1 MDNEMEE
8 VPAHF
13 LCPISLQLMRDPVT
27 VCTGITYDRDNIEK
41 WLFTCK
47 SHTCPVTKQSLIIQH
62 TDLHLHHHDLIL
74 TPNHT
79 LRRLIQSWCTL
90 NPSLGTPKPS
100 MDASHIAK
108 LISQAKRS
116 PETKHNCL
124 ATLRSI
130 AFFDRSNKSCFDSAG
145 AIEFLAVTMIMKKNN
160 NSSTEEE
167 EEQDLAETAIEILFH
182 LDLSENQIKKLIN
195 NESLRFLESLLEA
208 LKHGRSCQSRA
219 YATLLLKSA
228 FSVSNPIQLI
238 NVKTE
243 LFIEIARVIRDR
255 ISQQAH
261 KAALK
266 IIVELCPWGRNRIKA
281 VEAGVVSV
289 LVEVLLDSTER
300 RTCELALMALD
311 QLCGCAE
318 GRAELVK
325 HGAGIAV
332 VSKKILRV
340 SRAASERGVRILA
353 SICRYCGSGRVVQE
367 MLQVGA
373 VNKLCLVLQV
383 DSGLKSKERAKEILK
398 LHSNVWKNSPCIPL
412 PLLSSYP

>member
-1 MDNEMEE
+1 
-8 VPAHF
+8 
-13 LCPISLQLMRDPVT
+13 
-27 VCTGITYDRDNIEK
+27 
-41 WLFTCK
+41 
-47 SHTCPVTKQSLIIQH
+47 
-62 TDLHLHHHDLIL
+62 
-74 TPNHT
+74 
-79 LRRLIQSWCTL
+79 
-90 NPSLGTPKPS
+90 
-100 MDASHIAK
+100 MDASHVAK
-108 LISQAKRS
+108 LISQANRF
-116 PETKHNCL
+116 PETKANCL

-130 AFFDRSNKSCFDSAG
+130 AFFERNNKSCFDSAG
-145 AIEFLAVTMIMKKNN
+145 AMQFLAATMMKKND
-160 NSSTEEE
+160 NSSTEEEE

-195 NESLRFLESLLEA
+195 NESLRFLESLLQA
-208 LKHGRSCQSRA
+208 LKHGSCQSRA

-228 FSVSNPIQLI
+228 FAVSNPIQLI
-238 NVKTE
+238 SVKTE
-243 LFIEIARVIRDR
+243 LFVEIVRVIRDR

-266 IIVELCPWGRNRIKA
+266 IMVELCPWGRNRIKA

-318 GRAELVK
+318 GRAELVN

-340 SRAASERGVRILA
+340 SRAASERGVRVLA